1 MTLQQQPRNSGMYF
15 QTELVMFKM
24 LLHNYVYNDQ
34 TCLNILFEY
43 ISGEFEL
50 FNLSYD
56 PIRRYVDLKIKKTNI
71 KKNPNFAH
79 KVEYYYPIFKWIFI
93 RFINNEYVQD
103 CIKRGIDSGSK
114 TIAAGHNPYSSIGIS
129 GVKES
134 ETFKHLIEN
143 TLGEVL
149 NSNNDTINTIYNIIL
164 VSDNSITIQL

>member
-1 MTLQQQPRNSGMYF
+1 MILQQQPRNSGMYF

-56 PIRRYVDLKIKKTNI
+56 PIRKYVDLKIKKTNI

-79 KVEYYYPIFKWIFI
+79 KVEYYYPIFKWVFI

-114 TIAAGHNPYSSIGIS
+114 TIAEGHNPYSSIGIS

-134 ETFKHLIEN
+134 ETFKHLMEN

-149 NSNNDTINTIYNIIL
+149 NSNNNTINTIYNIIL